1 MNIAGIFSAS
11 PFLFVLLALL
21 TTSPLGRAA
30 APENM
35 TPLLLAV
42 QDAPV
47 PFMGS
52 DGHVHLVYELGMT
65 NFSSAEIAVKKV
77 EVISEGA
84 TLQTL
89 DTAAVAGRL
98 QPAGQR
104 DSTGT
109 LAKGTQAL
117 LFLNITL
124 APGAKVP
131 ADLSH
136 RISLQ
141 VDAAPPGHQEFNE
154 TGGTTTVDRRP
165 VASIGPPLRG
175 MNYISADSCCD
186 ATRHTRAALPVNG
199 RVWVAQRYAVDWEQ
213 TDAGRR
219 IYAGPREKLESYAI
233 FGQPVLAVAD
243 ALVVSVI
250 DGEPE
255 QTPGS
260 YPTNI
265 TLDKADGNCVI
276 LDLGGHRYAL
286 YAHMQPG
293 SIKVRSGEKVHLGQV
308 IGLVGDTGNSVV
320 PHLHFQV
327 TDGPSSL
334 SSNGLPYEI
343 SEFQVTG
350 TTAGTKAFDKAESN
364 GTPLPITPMVPPQ
377 AVKQAMPLDQL
388 IISFAGSRP

>member
-1 MNIAGIFSAS
+1 
-11 PFLFVLLALL
+11 
-21 TTSPLGRAA
+21 
-30 APENM
+30 
-35 TPLLLAV
+35 
-42 QDAPV
+42 
-47 PFMGS
+47 MGS
-52 DGHVHLVYELGMT
+52 DGQTHLVYELRMT
-65 NFSSAEIAVKKV
+65 NFSSAEIAVEKV
-77 EVISEGA
+77 EVISEGT

-104 DSTGT
+104 DSVGT

-117 LFLNITL
+117 LFLNVAL

-131 ADLSH
+131 ADLTH
-136 RISLQ
+136 RVS
-141 VDAAPPGHQEFNE
+141 VRVSAAPPGHQEFSE
-154 TGGTTTVDRRP
+154 TGGATTVDRQT
-165 VASIGPPLRG
+165 VVSIGPPLRG
-175 MNYISADSCCD
+175 THYISADSCCD

-213 TDAGRR
+213 TDAGGR
-219 IYAGPREKLESYAI
+219 IYVGPRAKLESYAI

-243 ALVVSVI
+243 AVVVLVI

-255 QTPGS
+255 QTPGN

-265 TLDKADGNCVI
+265 ALDKADGNMVI
-276 LDLGGHRYAL
+276 LDLGTHRCAL

-308 IGLVGDTGNSVV
+308 IGLVGDTGNSIV

-350 TTAGTKAFDKAESN
+350 TTAGTKAFDEAEAN
-364 GTPLPITPMVPPQ
+364 GTPLPITPVVPPR

-388 IISFAGSRP
+388 IISFAGR

>member
-1 MNIAGIFSAS
+1 MNVS
-11 PFLFVLLALL
+11 FLSLVLLTLVAAG
-21 TTSPLGRAA
+21 PVARAVA
-30 APENM
+30 SENM
-35 TPLLLAV
+35 TPLILAV

-65 NFSSAEIAVKKV
+65 NFSSAEIAVEKV
-77 EVISEGA
+77 EVLSEGVS
-84 TLQTL
+84 LQTL
-89 DTAAVAGRL
+89 DTATVAGRL

-117 LFLNITL
+117 LFLNLTL

-131 ADLSH
+131 ADLLH
-136 RISLQ
+136 RLSLR
-141 VDAAPPGHQEFNE
+141 VNAAPPGHQQFSE
-154 TGGTTTVDRRP
+154 TGGATTVDRRP

-175 MNYISADSCCD
+175 AHYISADSCCD

-213 TDAGRR
+213 TDAGGR

-250 DGEPE
+250 DAEPE

-265 TLDKADGNCVI
+265 PLDKADGNCVI

-293 SIKVRSGEKVHLGQV
+293 SIKVHSGEKVHLGQV
-308 IGLVGDTGNSVV
+308 IGLVGDTGNSIV

-350 TTAGTKAFDKAESN
+350 TTAGTKAFDEAESN
-364 GTPLPITPMVPPQ
+364 GTQLPVTPVVPPQ

-388 IISFAGSRP
+388 IISFARR

>member
-1 MNIAGIFSAS
+1 MNIAGILSAS
-11 PFLFVLLALL
+11 PFLLMLLALL
-21 TTSPLGRAA
+21 TSSPVGRAEA
-30 APENM
+30 TENM

-42 QDAPV
+42 HDAPV

-52 DGHVHLVYELGMT
+52 DRHVHLVYELGMT
-65 NFSSAEIAVKKV
+65 NFSSAEIAVEKV
-77 EVISEGA
+77 EVMSEGA
-84 TLQTL
+84 TLQIL

-117 LFLNITL
+117 LFLNVTL
-124 APGAKVP
+124 ASGAKVP
-131 ADLSH
+131 AELSH
-136 RISLQ
+136 RISLRAN
-141 VDAAPPGHQEFNE
+141 AAPPGHQEFSE
-154 TGGTTTVDRRP
+154 TGGTTTVDRQP

-175 MNYISADSCCD
+175 KHYISADSCCD

-213 TDAGRR
+213 TDAGGR

-243 ALVVSVI
+243 ALVVSII

-255 QTPGS
+255 QTPGN

-265 TLDKADGNCVI
+265 PLDKADGNCVI

-308 IGLVGDTGNSVV
+308 IGLVGDTGNSIV

-350 TTAGTKAFDKAESN
+350 ATAGTKAFDEAESN
-364 GTPLPITPMVPPQ
+364 GTPLPVTPVVPPRV
-377 AVKQAMPLDQL
+377 VKHAMPLDQL
-388 IISFAGSRP
+388 IISFAGQ

>member
-1 MNIAGIFSAS
+1 MNISGILSVS
-11 PFLFVLLALL
+11 PALLVFLALL
-21 TTSPLGRAA
+21 TSSPVGRAEA
-30 APENM
+30 TENM

-42 QDAPV
+42 HDAPV

-65 NFSSAEIAVKKV
+65 NFSSAEIAVEKV
-77 EVISEGA
+77 EVMSEGA

-117 LFLNITL
+117 LFLNVTL
-124 APGAKVP
+124 ASGAKVP

-136 RISLQ
+136 RVSLR
-141 VDAAPPGHQEFNE
+141 VSAAPPGHQEFSE

-175 MNYISADSCCD
+175 AHYISADSCCD

-213 TDAGRR
+213 TDAGGR

-265 TLDKADGNCVI
+265 PLDKADGNYVI

-293 SIKVRSGEKVHLGQV
+293 SIKVHSGEKVHLGQV
-308 IGLVGDTGNSVV
+308 IGLVGDTGNSIV

-350 TTAGTKAFDKAESN
+350 ATAGTKAFDEAESN
-364 GTPLPITPMVPPQ
+364 GTQLPVTPVVPPH

-388 IISFAGSRP
+388 IISFAGR